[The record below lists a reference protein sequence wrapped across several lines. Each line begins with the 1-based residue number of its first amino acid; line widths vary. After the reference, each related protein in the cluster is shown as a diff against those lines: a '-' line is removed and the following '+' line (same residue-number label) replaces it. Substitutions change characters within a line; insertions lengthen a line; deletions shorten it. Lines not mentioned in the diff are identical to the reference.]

1 LSPKIIRW
9 RFLLVIAVVV
19 GISVAGLSSILFFQ
33 YSIKTSTTSTLPS
46 GPYLPNV
53 FVLCDRGTYLAD
65 HRCLAQCPNGYKPVN
80 MTNDQAMYEDS
91 SPVCMA
97 NSQPVSI
104 YDLAGLQIS
113 ADNGSTV
120 YLVISNI
127 PMDKVDIMGENYN
140 TNIWLPVSITVLG
153 NLTTSSAVPKVTTEV
168 ATLGDEVSTFKI
180 LQMNQ
185 TSVEGNVTIEYP
197 VCCSYETR
205 SVHIGDDIGVQC
217 LGISEILEIIDY
229 QHQLTV
235 FTRTVS
241 QPPTGGCPI

>member
-1 LSPKIIRW
+1 
-9 RFLLVIAVVV
+9 
-19 GISVAGLSSILFFQ
+19 
-33 YSIKTSTTSTLPS
+33 
-46 GPYLPNV
+46 
-53 FVLCDRGTYLAD
+53 
-65 HRCLAQCPNGYKPVN
+65 
-80 MTNDQAMYEDS
+80 MTKDQAVYQDS

-97 NSQPVSI
+97 KGQPVSV

-120 YLVISNI
+120 FLVVSNI

-140 TNIWLPVSITVLG
+140 TNIWLPVSISVLG
-153 NLTTSSAVPKVTTEV
+153 NLTTLTTSPKVTTEV
-168 ATLGDEVSTFKI
+168 ATVGDKVSTFKI

-185 TSVEGNVTIEYP
+185 TLIKGNVTIEYP

-205 SVHIGDDIGVQC
+205 AIHTGDDVGVQC
-217 LGISEILEIIDY
+217 LGISEILETIDY

-241 QPPTGGCPI
+241 QPPPGGCPI